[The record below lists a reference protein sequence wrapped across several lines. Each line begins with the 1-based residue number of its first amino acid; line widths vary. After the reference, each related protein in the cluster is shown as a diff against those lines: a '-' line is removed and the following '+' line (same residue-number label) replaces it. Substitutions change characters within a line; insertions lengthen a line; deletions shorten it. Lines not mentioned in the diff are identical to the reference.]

1 MGKKTKLV
9 TVYPYKIIST
19 KDLSAYSFAETFNQ
33 QNMDKNIKKYGDDYL
48 LIITTK
54 EENGLFFGRF
64 LKLKTDKPNILNK
77 KNMTEHELELDPN
90 EEIEYDSHFLLDLK
104 NRLLFT
110 EYNHS
115 GVRHFPKPLET
126 YFNHVFSDAFEVQPI
141 PTKNTL
147 ELINK
152 DRQINSITMTLPKS
166 SLNFVEEK
174 IGIPI
179 LKSIRYVSEGELE
192 IAITITKKGK
202 KGRFDSE
209 KLVQEIKKY
218 TKSVVEN
225 GEENLDTLKI
235 YSAEAVYDIL
245 SETFRAWRIRLEYE
259 DKERFNSSIWGVL
272 KEIYNQ
278 NLAEILSQII
288 D

>member
-1 MGKKTKLV
+1 
-9 TVYPYKIIST
+9 
-19 KDLSAYSFAETFNQ
+19 
-33 QNMDKNIKKYGDDYL
+33 
-48 LIITTK
+48 
-54 EENGLFFGRF
+54 
-64 LKLKTDKPNILNK
+64 
-77 KNMTEHELELDPN
+77 
-90 EEIEYDSHFLLDLK
+90 
-104 NRLLFT
+104 
-110 EYNHS
+110 
-115 GVRHFPKPLET
+115 
-126 YFNHVFSDAFEVQPI
+126 
-141 PTKNTL
+141 
-147 ELINK
+147 
-152 DRQINSITMTLPKS
+152 MTLPKS